1 MQPEAAVSSE
11 FPSVI
16 SDDTSQTSAYQA
28 ALFHLRQG
36 LQALCELS
44 PGKDRE
50 KKDAHEEV
58 LVLQRQILQL
68 LHLHF
73 SPERETSGARSFG
86 DVLRQ
91 HREEAGLTQAQLA
104 AFSNLSISL
113 VRKLEQGWNMPT
125 RATLLA
131 LCSVADLKLV
141 PAEVTTL
148 PSMREDSHR
157 LAPNCYLSP
166 GFDAVSMMT
175 ELGQQMNGSGGAI
188 EQTYIYLDPK
198 SALDWIQLANAPSYV
213 AAFRESMPHTAIA
226 KCIRQV
232 LGPSGLDLIALGPG
246 DAKVEVKLVQHILD
260 EIDRPNLRFYLLDAS
275 QPLLSRGFRHAV
287 DTFNDDPRIFVCGIQ
302 GNFHHL
308 PRYLQLHYTPARSH
322 RRRVYMMLGDTIG
335 NLDNEPQFFQ
345 NAFSGAAP
353 GDLLI
358 FDVGYA
364 FSDSMNPVDIY
375 RCDPALSKP
384 VPEGL
389 QRWLGGPIQRYCQ
402 GAQSISF
409 SYRLDVHRPL
419 AGSYGLQFIAKV
431 QLPGMTTKEFC
442 MHQIRR
448 YQPESLTRC
457 MQSLGWEQVGLF
469 PFNGSSTRPK
479 GVFVFQKRTP
489 KAPH

>member
-1 MQPEAAVSSE
+1 M
-11 FPSVI
+11 
-16 SDDTSQTSAYQA
+16 
-28 ALFHLRQG
+28 
-36 LQALCELS
+36 
-44 PGKDRE
+44 
-50 KKDAHEEV
+50 
-58 LVLQRQILQL
+58 
-68 LHLHF
+68 
-73 SPERETSGARSFG
+73 
-86 DVLRQ
+86 
-91 HREEAGLTQAQLA
+91 
-104 AFSNLSISL
+104 
-113 VRKLEQGWNMPT
+113 
-125 RATLLA
+125 
-131 LCSVADLKLV
+131 
-141 PAEVTTL
+141 
-148 PSMREDSHR
+148 
-157 LAPNCYLSP
+157 
-166 GFDAVSMMT
+166 
-175 ELGQQMNGSGGAI
+175 
-188 EQTYIYLDPK
+188 
-198 SALDWIQLANAPSYV
+198 
-213 AAFRESMPHTAIA
+213 
-226 KCIRQV
+226 CIR
-232 LGPSGLDLIALGPG
+232 DR
-246 DAKVEVKLVQHILD
+246 VKLVQYILD
-260 EIDRPNLRFYLLDAS
+260 EIDRPSIRFYLLDAS

-345 NAFSGAAP
+345 NAFSGAAL

-364 FSDSMNPVDIY
+364 FSDSMNPTDIY

-402 GAQSISF
+402 GAQNISF

-479 GVFVFQKRTP
+479 GCLLYTSPSPRDRTRSRMP
-489 KAPH
+489 SSA